1 MELRKTTLHK
11 KYKLKD
17 QGDMPKYTV
26 LEFRPKKT
34 PYCLC
39 IPVINEGQRIKRQL
53 EKLRKYTN
61 VVDVLLLDGG
71 SIDGSTTPEFLKKNK
86 VRALLVKK
94 SKGWQATQ
102 LRMGFGYAIK
112 QGYSGI
118 IQIDG
123 NNKDSVSSIPL
134 FIKALEQG
142 FDYVQGSRFINGGR
156 GINTPLSRELGIR
169 LLMSPLLSLAAGH
182 RYTDVTNGF
191 RAYSARYLA
200 HPKVR
205 PFRKIFQKYSLNFYL
220 CVRANQIGLSTKEV
234 PVGRRYPAG
243 KVPTKITGIRKNFDI
258 FLEALKAALG
268 IYNPEHES
276 F

>member
-1 MELRKTTLHK
+1 MQSKSLPHNRKFI
-11 KYKLKD
+11 LKD

-26 LEFRPKKT
+26 VEFRQKKA

-39 IPVINEGQRIKRQL
+39 IPIINEGQRIKRQL
-53 EKLRKYTN
+53 EKLQKYTN
-61 VVDVLLLDGG
+61 VIDILLLDGG
-71 SIDGSTTPEFLKKNK
+71 STDGSTSPEFLKKNK

-112 QGYSGI
+112 QGYTGI
-118 IQIDG
+118 VQIDG
-123 NNKDSVSSIPL
+123 NNKDSVSSIHL
-134 FIKALEQG
+134 FIKTLEEG
-142 FDYVQGSRFINGGR
+142 FDYVQGSRFITGGR
-156 GINTPLSRELGIR
+156 GINTPRSRELGIR

-191 RAYSARYLA
+191 RAYSTYYLL

-258 FLEALKAALG
+258 FFEAFKAALG
-268 IYNPEHES
+268 VYNPKHES